1 MKQLQGFFLA
11 SGMLF
16 LTLGTVDTQ
25 GVITNYVVN
34 LDAPPE
40 LRWIKVVEDY
50 KEIVKF
56 AHSVIRSYVPENLIP
71 LVEEIGAD
79 IDNYIK
85 QPYATEMRGIAKALN
100 CSLGDVVLVNLIY
113 DISAFCTSIVSQ
125 DDHGQIWHSRNL
137 DYDFG
142 DMLRN
147 ITIHVDFNS
156 QGQTV
161 YSAITYA
168 GYIGILSGQKPM
180 AFSITVDERD
190 QGSIFENI
198 LLAILDKKAV
208 PMSFLVR
215 DTLAN
220 QPDFESAI
228 KHLSTTDTVSSVYF
242 ILAGVN
248 PGEGAVI
255 TKERL
260 ETIDIWRLDPDQG
273 RWFVVET
280 NYDHWTTPPP
290 SDDRRDPANKAMT
303 RLGQQNINKVS
314 LFAVMSVQP
323 VLNNHT
329 TYTVIM
335 SPAQPQLMQAW
346 IRNCS

>member
-1 MKQLQGFFLA
+1 MKQLLGLFLA
-11 SGMLF
+11 CGILF
-16 LTLGTVDTQ
+16 LTLETVDAQ
-25 GVITNYVVN
+25 GVINNYEVS
-34 LDAPPE
+34 LDVPPE
-40 LRWIKVVEDY
+40 LRWTKVVEDY
-50 KEIVKF
+50 KEIVQF
-56 AHSVIRSYVPENLIP
+56 AHSVIRSYVPEDLIP

-85 QPYATEMRGIAKALN
+85 QPYAAEMRGIARALN

-142 DMLRN
+142 GMLRN
-147 ITIHVDFNS
+147 ITVHVDFVS
-156 QGQTV
+156 EGQTV

-168 GYIGILSGQKPM
+168 GYIGILSGQRPK

-198 LLAILDKKAV
+198 LVAILDKKAV

-220 QPDFESAI
+220 EPDFESAI
-228 KHLSTTDTVSSVYF
+228 NHLSKTDTVASVYF
-242 ILAGVN
+242 IIAGVN

-260 ETIDIWRLDPDQG
+260 ATIDIWRLDPANG
-273 RWFVVET
+273 RWFEVET

-290 SDDRRDPANKAMT
+290 DDDRRDPANKAMT
-303 RLGQQNINKVS
+303 RLGQSNINKPS
-314 LFAVMSVQP
+314 LFAVMSVRP

-346 IRNCS
+346 IRNCC